1 MHDTRRLD
9 LVWSGEETHT
19 YDALKS
25 KADASHQPMPEYVK
39 KALSRLISKA

>member
-9 LVWSGEETHT
+9 LVWSGEDTRT

-25 KADASHQPMPEYVK
+25 KADASREPIPEYVK
-39 KALSRLISKA
+39 KALSRLVSKR